1 MASSVFDFAELT
13 NRTRL
18 GDRSLRHKPDVSCS
32 EYPTPRWVL
41 TAGTRRHVL
50 WDTSLQRHGGFRGDF
65 HGSGQTSQ
73 SLLPTLHFLEE
84 THLGRTWWG
93 CSLRTRSKQTLI
105 ILSRWKPHGS
115 FGQEN
120 TSLSKTEMS
129 TLQIHNM
136 LYATEIWENCTPVVG
151 LDGSNSIRFSKMCR
165 LARSNYN

>member
-1 MASSVFDFAELT
+1 MFLAQSPP
-13 NRTRL
+13 
-18 GDRSLRHKPDVSCS
+18 LRDGFWQPVH
-32 EYPTPRWVL
+32 
-41 TAGTRRHVL
+41 A
-50 WDTSLQRHGGFRGDF
+50 DTFFGKQACKTWGVPGWL

-73 SLLPTLHFLEE
+73 SLLSTLHFLEE

-105 ILSRWKPHGS
+105 ILGRWKPHGS

-165 LARSNYN
+165 LAWSNYN